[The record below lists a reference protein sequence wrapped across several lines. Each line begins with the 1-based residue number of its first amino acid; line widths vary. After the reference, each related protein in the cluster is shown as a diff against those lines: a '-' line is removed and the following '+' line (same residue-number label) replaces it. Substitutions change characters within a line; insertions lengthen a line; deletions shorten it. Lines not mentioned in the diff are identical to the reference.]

1 MRRWKK
7 SLVWS
12 KVLSSGK
19 IMPSRILAL
28 DYGTKRIGVA
38 LSDELKWTAQPLET
52 FERRALDWDV
62 AHIAALITSHD
73 VERVV
78 LGFPLQ
84 LDGRQ
89 GPAVLAMRVF
99 AEKLEAGIS
108 VPIVLWDERMTTK
121 AAEDLL
127 IAADVSRKKRKGAVD
142 RVAAAIL
149 LQSYLEAQA
158 SSSTANGATSA
169 VDEIEQAW
177 ATEVPSDQS
186 YDATRNP
193 HRNHHRRRNRR
204 NGRLPDDPMG

>member
-1 MRRWKK
+1 
-7 SLVWS
+7 
-12 KVLSSGK
+12 
-19 IMPSRILAL
+19 MPGRILAL

-52 FERRALDWDV
+52 FERRVLDWDI
-62 AHIAALITSHD
+62 AHIASLVTVHE

-84 LDGRQ
+84 LDGRE
-89 GPAVLAMRVF
+89 GPAVLAMRAF
-99 AEKLEAGIS
+99 AAKLEAGIS

-127 IAADVSRKKRKGAVD
+127 IAADVSRKKRKDAVD

-158 SSSTANGATSA
+158 PSSTAVESTGA
-169 VDEIEQAW
+169 VDAMEQPWVTEI
-177 ATEVPSDQS
+177 PDDQS
-186 YDATRNP
+186 YEATRNP
-193 HRNHHRRRNRR
+193 DRTHRRRRDRR
-204 NGRLPDDPMG
+204 NGRLSDDAMG

>member
-1 MRRWKK
+1 
-7 SLVWS
+7 LVWS

-19 IMPSRILAL
+19 IMATRILAL

-62 AHIAALITSHD
+62 AHIATLVSSHD

-108 VPIVLWDERMTTK
+108 VPIILWDERMTTK

-127 IAADVSRKKRKGAVD
+127 IAADVSRKKRKGVVD
-142 RVAAAIL
+142 RIAAAIL

-158 SSSTANGATSA
+158 SSSAVDGTTSA
-169 VDEIEQAW
+169 VDGMEETW
-177 ATEVPSDQS
+177 ATDIPSGQA
-186 YDATRNP
+186 YDDTRNP
-193 HRNHHRRRNRR
+193 HRNHRRRRDRR

>member
-7 SLVWS
+7 SLAWL
-12 KVLSSGK
+12 KGLCSGK
-19 IMPSRILAL
+19 IMPGRILAL

-52 FERRALDWDV
+52 FERRALEWDI
-62 AHIAALITSHD
+62 AHVDALVRAHD

-84 LDGRQ
+84 LDGRE
-89 GPAVLAMRVF
+89 GPAVLAMREF
-99 AEKLEAGIS
+99 AVKLEAGIS

-158 SSSTANGATSA
+158 SSSTVDQTTHAVNGM
-169 VDEIEQAW
+169 EQTW
-177 ATEVPSDQS
+177 ATEIPGDQS

-193 HRNHHRRRNRR
+193 DRNHRRRRARR
-204 NGRLPDDPMG
+204 NGRLSDDAMG

>member
-1 MRRWKK
+1 
-7 SLVWS
+7 
-12 KVLSSGK
+12 
-19 IMPSRILAL
+19 MPTRILAL
-28 DYGTKRIGVA
+28 DYGSKRIGVA
-38 LSDELKWTAQPLET
+38 LSDELQWTAQPLET

-127 IAADVSRKKRKGAVD
+127 IAADVSRKKRKGVID

-158 SSSTANGATSA
+158 SSSMADGAAGT
-169 VDEIEQAW
+169 DDGIEQTW
-177 ATEVPSDQS
+177 ATEPPSDQS

-193 HRNHHRRRNRR
+193 HRNHRRRRDRR
-204 NGRLPDDPMG
+204 NGRLSDDAMG

>member
-1 MRRWKK
+1 MAT
-7 SLVWS
+7 
-12 KVLSSGK
+12 
-19 IMPSRILAL
+19 RILAL

-38 LSDELKWTAQPLET
+38 LSDELRWTAQPLET

-62 AHIAALITSHD
+62 AHIATLVSSHD

-108 VPIVLWDERMTTK
+108 VPIILWDERMTTK

-127 IAADVSRKKRKGAVD
+127 IAADVSRKKRKGVVD
-142 RVAAAIL
+142 RIAAAIL

-158 SSSTANGATSA
+158 SSSAVDGTTSA
-169 VDEIEQAW
+169 VDGMEETW
-177 ATEVPSDQS
+177 ATDIPSGQE
-186 YDATRNP
+186 YDDTRNS
-193 HRNHHRRRNRR
+193 HRNHRRRRDRR
-204 NGRLPDDPMG
+204 NGRLSDDAMG

>member
-1 MRRWKK
+1 
-7 SLVWS
+7 
-12 KVLSSGK
+12 
-19 IMPSRILAL
+19 MPGRILAL

-52 FERRALDWDV
+52 FERRALEWDI
-62 AHIAALITSHD
+62 AHVAALVTAHD

-84 LDGRQ
+84 LDGRE
-89 GPAVLAMRVF
+89 GPAVLAMREF

-127 IAADVSRKKRKGAVD
+127 IAADVSREKRKGAVD

-158 SSSTANGATSA
+158 SSSTTDGTTSA
-169 VDEIEQAW
+169 VDGMEQTWVTEI
-177 ATEVPSDQS
+177 PRDQS
-186 YDATRNP
+186 YDATRTP
-193 HRNHHRRRNRR
+193 DRNHRRRRSRR
-204 NGRLPDDPMG
+204 NGRLSDDALG